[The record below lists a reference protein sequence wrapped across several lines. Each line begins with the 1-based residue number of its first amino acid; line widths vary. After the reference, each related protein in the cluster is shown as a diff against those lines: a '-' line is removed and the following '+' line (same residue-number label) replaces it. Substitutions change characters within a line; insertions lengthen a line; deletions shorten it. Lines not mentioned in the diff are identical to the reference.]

1 MITRAICA
9 VSEISTSGAASVT
22 ASDTASGT
30 CVAVFSC
37 GSSWQRGR
45 SSVAVSVAAS
55 VAASVERNSQ
65 KKAKI
70 ISACADQE

>member
-22 ASDTASGT
+22 ASGT
-30 CVAVFSC
+30 CVAVSAC
-37 GSSWQRGR
+37 GSSWQLGR

-55 VAASVERNSQ
+55 VERNSQ
-65 KKAKI
+65 KKGKKN
-70 ISACADQE
+70 

>member
-30 CVAVFSC
+30 CVAVSA
-37 GSSWQRGR
+37 RG
-45 SSVAVSVAAS
+45 SSVAA
-55 VAASVERNSQ
+55 R
-65 KKAKI
+65 
-70 ISACADQE
+70 

>member
-30 CVAVFSC
+30 CVAVSAC
-37 GSSWQRGR
+37 GSSWQLGR
-45 SSVAVSVAAS
+45 SSVAVS

-65 KKAKI
+65 KKAKNN
-70 ISACADQE
+70 